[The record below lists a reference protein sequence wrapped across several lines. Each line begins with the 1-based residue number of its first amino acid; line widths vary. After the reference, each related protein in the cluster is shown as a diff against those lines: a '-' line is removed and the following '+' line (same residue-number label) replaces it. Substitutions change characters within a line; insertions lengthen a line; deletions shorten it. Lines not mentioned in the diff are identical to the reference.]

1 MEFLTKTSFSWWRSL
16 FGICVALNLCTRC
29 CSKEPAIVLSSQVK
43 QSLFGSVQGA
53 SDNPVSIA
61 PVLSRPRQGTSG
73 VPKTAATNGEDIGM
87 SDVNAALLQIEL
99 QMKTATRNLRKLEI
113 DSEKSIGE
121 IQQLQIDII
130 RQLTKVIDREQTGPQ
145 SVFSETPTAGASG
158 QTAGVG
164 VASETATAD
173 AEGASTGS
181 TLDLT
186 PQELAQRQLLL
197 WNHLPPRVRTQLRD
211 AAANPF
217 IARYERLIE
226 QFYLR
231 LNQQKP
237 IGQQP

>member
-1 MEFLTKTSFSWWRSL
+1 MVFLTKTSFSWWRSL

-61 PVLSRPRQGTSG
+61 PVLSRPRQGTRG

>member
-1 MEFLTKTSFSWWRSL
+1 MVFLTKTSFSWWRSL

>member
-1 MEFLTKTSFSWWRSL
+1 MVFLTKTSFSWWRSL

-29 CSKEPAIVLSSQVK
+29 YSKEPAIVLSSQVK

-73 VPKTAATNGEDIGM
+73 VPKTAATNGEDIGLG
-87 SDVNAALLQIEL
+87 DVSAALLRIEL
-99 QMKTATRNLRKLEI
+99 QMKTVTRNLRKFKI
-113 DSEKSIGE
+113 DSNESKVEIEK
-121 IQQLQIDII
+121 LQSDII
-130 RQLTKVIDREQTGPQ
+130 RQLTRVIDREQAGPQ

-158 QTAGVG
+158 QEAGVG
-164 VASETATAD
+164 GVSENATVDAD
-173 AEGASTGS
+173 GTSSGG
-181 TLDLT
+181 LQDLT

-231 LNQQKP
+231 LNQGKP
-237 IGQQP
+237 LGQ